1 MFLKEKA
8 CVFVVQFLSQCRTI
22 VIVWEHVI
30 AACAEDG
37 VVGLIWKSTVVQM
50 SHLKKKKI
58 SLPFHTN
65 IIREGFFRNASNII
79 SYILL
84 LFIHTL
90 LNIDSH
96 IEKVNC
102 RRINRETIKIVRA

>member
-8 CVFVVQFLSQCRTI
+8 CVFVDQFLSQCRAI

-37 VVGLIWKSTVVQM
+37 VAGHIWKSTVVQM
-50 SHLKKKKI
+50 SHLKKKI
-58 SLPFHTN
+58 SLPFHAN

-102 RRINRETIKIVRA
+102 RRINRETIKIIRA